1 MRGRSERGAVLMMAV
16 IAALIAAVMSYGIL
30 ALAMAQAKQSVV
42 YRNRTPAI
50 NAAEAALVWARE
62 QLWQNPLGDLPTDFC
77 FQNNPDVQIDHDQNP
92 ATPPINV
99 DIIVTGPCPSAALQ
113 LSAKAAY

>member
-1 MRGRSERGAVLMMAV
+1 MRGGSERGAVLMMAV

-62 QLWQNPLGDLPTDFC
+62 QLWQNPNLC
-77 FQNNPDVQIDHDQNP
+77 FGADPDIAIDHDQNP
-92 ATPPINV
+92 TTPPINV
-99 DIIVTGPCPSAALQ
+99 NIIVTGPCPSAALQ
-113 LSAKAAY
+113 LSAKADY